1 MVWDWGWPTTLKLFT
16 KRFTFKSKPDY
27 ITLLNFIGDFRLQ
40 CNLTLNEVLKK
51 KNGLLVL
58 KSKGIQGPASLSLNL
73 RNIQV
78 TCLVWVR
85 PILSDVFEESIDLDV
100 GGEAVVILLEQ
111 R

>member
-1 MVWDWGWPTTLKLFT
+1 M
-16 KRFTFKSKPDY
+16 
-27 ITLLNFIGDFRLQ
+27 
-40 CNLTLNEVLKK
+40 
-51 KNGLLVL
+51 L

-78 TCLVWVR
+78 TYLVWVR
-85 PILSDVFEESIDLDV
+85 PILSDVFEEYIDLDV